1 MTSVETKTEAARQH
15 AGMGAPAAFCV
26 PAVLGGQ
33 GGSRPPLDIPQVKF
47 PPPADGGSDRLK
59 SLALRRLRVARAARS
74 RAVLRDVHLHEMGY
88 ERVSSSEVVSLET
101 GEVITVDWRGRDR
114 WARPARVATCS
125 WSLGE
130 SVGVHHDGAAGSHA
144 HWSGL
149 ERCASV
155 WACPVCA
162 AVIRSARAAEI
173 EQAVTNHLA
182 NGGAALFFT
191 GTLRH
196 SLADPLAQTLDGI
209 LSAWRRT
216 ISGAPWRRASERMG
230 IVGTIRTVEVTR
242 GDYGWHPHVHVL
254 LLLDSEPSQVQLH
267 EFRGWLFDR
276 WADCVERSGCRRPLP
291 VGLDMQEVGG
301 DGRVLAQYISKVQ
314 GEDLEASRLV
324 ASHRWGVGAEMARGD
339 VKTGRAGSR
348 APFELLDS
356 DSAQDGALWREYYLA
371 TKGRRCTTWSRGLR
385 ERLGVVDRTDEQII
399 EDTEAAPMVWVAPA
413 DRYRRLLHSA
423 PLLLPVV
430 LEAVESS
437 DWAEVSHLIGGHS
450 ARRDDPGP
458 D

>member
-33 GGSRPPLDIPQVKF
+33 GGDCPPLDNPQAMFHPLGDV
-47 PPPADGGSDRLK
+47 GGDRLR
-59 SLALRRLRVARAARS
+59 SLALRRLRAARAARS
-74 RAVLRDVHLHEMGY
+74 RALLRDVHLHEMGY
-88 ERVSSSEVVSLET
+88 ERVSSSEVVSRET

-125 WSLGE
+125 WSLGH
-130 SVGVHHDGAAGSHA
+130 SVGLHHDAEAGTPA

-149 ERCASV
+149 ERCSSV

-173 EQAVTNHLA
+173 EQAVSNHLA
-182 NGGAALFFT
+182 SGGTALFFT

-209 LSAWRRT
+209 LVAWRRT

-242 GDYGWHPHVHVL
+242 GDHGWHPHVHVL
-254 LLLDSEPSQVQLH
+254 ILLDAPIAQAERAWF
-267 EFRGWLFDR
+267 EGWLFDR
-276 WADCVERSGCRRPLP
+276 WANAVERTGCRRPLP
-291 VGLDMQEVGG
+291 QGLDLQAVDG
-301 DGRVLAQYISKVQ
+301 DGRVLAQYVSKVQ
-314 GEDLEASRLV
+314 GEDLEASALV

-339 VKTGRAGSR
+339 VKSGRVGSR

-371 TKGRRCTTWSRGLR
+371 TKGRRCTTWSHGLR
-385 ERLGVVDRTDEQII
+385 ERLGVVDRTDEEII
-399 EDTEAAPMVWVAPA
+399 EDTESAPMVWVVPA
-413 DRYRRLLHSA
+413 HRYRRLLHSA
-423 PLLLPVV
+423 PLVLPVV

-437 DWAEVSHLIGGHS
+437 DWAEVSHLIGGH
-450 ARRDDPGP
+450 RVRGDDSCPH
-458 D
+458 